1 VKISNFSVK
10 QLTVLASIF
19 MAATFVICY
28 LTFRYFFTYDLAVER
43 ALNQQQEEVQRVKTL
58 LRLQKNDLAKN
69 LMDYASWDEVA
80 EYIVGENDD
89 LLQDSLNDHTFSS
102 IEVHG
107 IFIFDQNVS
116 LVWGRLY
123 DYVNREELSYES
135 IRYKFGAL
143 LADSLRSPRDE
154 VTSFVKF
161 LVLNGQ
167 PHLMATSRV
176 CNSDGVD
183 CDKGFM
189 MMIKPIGQE
198 FSRNLRQAT
207 GLAVEIQTK
216 DEFESFDN
224 LIENVSVI
232 EKLDYQNDSTVFVE
246 IHHSVKI
253 PDFIT
258 WRELSAVLAFAVF
271 MFAFNLA
278 LAHIIVR
285 PVKRARSALDSLM
298 SGNASRL
305 TEQDS
310 FISYEMRDFVYRINE
325 VFNQLEAKQKELEW
339 VALHDALTK
348 VGNRR
353 SLQQYWDTLVKQSGE
368 CHISLLLIDI
378 DYFKPFND
386 HYGHIEGDSV
396 LQQVASCLE
405 QAPTQ
410 CDKFVARFGGEEFC
424 VVLSSES
431 KIDNQ
436 QEAEWLRAAIVELQ
450 ISHQHSPIADCITVS
465 IGVADCALQPLDELQ
480 DIFLVADPA
489 LYQAK
494 DLGRNQFVVRSL

>member
-1 VKISNFSVK
+1 MKISNFSVK

-43 ALNQQQEEVQRVKTL
+43 ALNQQQEEALRVKTL
-58 LRLQKNDLAKN
+58 IKIQKNDLAKN
-69 LMDYASWDEVA
+69 LMDYASWDEVTQ
-80 EYIVGENDD
+80 YIAGENDD
-89 LLQDSLNDHTFSS
+89 FLQDSLNDHSFSS
-102 IEVHG
+102 LEVQG
-107 IFIFDQNVS
+107 VFIFDHNVS
-116 LVWGRLY
+116 LVSGRLY
-123 DYVNREELSYES
+123 DYINRKELSYDP

-143 LADSLRSPRDE
+143 LADSLRSPTDK
-154 VTSFVKF
+154 VTSFIKF
-161 LVLNGQ
+161 LVLNDQLYIMGT
-167 PHLMATSRV
+167 ARV
-176 CNSDGVD
+176 CNSEGVH

-189 MMIKPIGQE
+189 MMIKPVGQE
-198 FSRNLRQAT
+198 FIRTLRQAT
-207 GLAVEIQTK
+207 GLEVEIKTSE
-216 DEFESFDN
+216 EFESVDHFA
-224 LIENVSVI
+224 ENVSVI
-232 EKLDYQNDSTVFVE
+232 EKLDYQNESTVFVVV
-246 IHHSVKI
+246 HHSAKI

-271 MFAFNLA
+271 MFGFNLY
-278 LAHIIVR
+278 LAHIIIK
-285 PVKRARSALDSLM
+285 PVKRARSALDSLI

-353 SLQQYWDTLVKQSGE
+353 SLQQYWDTMVKHSGSR
-368 CHISLLLIDI
+368 HISLLLIDI

-396 LQQVASCLE
+396 LQQVASCLD

-431 KIDNQ
+431 KIENQ

-450 ISHQHSPIADCITVS
+450 ISHQYSPIADCITVS

>member
-1 VKISNFSVK
+1 
-10 QLTVLASIF
+10 

-43 ALNQQQEEVQRVKTL
+43 ALTQQQEEVHRVKTL
-58 LRLQKNDLAKN
+58 LRIQKNDLAKN
-69 LMDYASWDEVA
+69 LMDYASWDDVA
-80 EYIVGENDD
+80 DYIVGHNDE
-89 LLQDSLNDHTFSS
+89 LLHDSLNDHSFSS
-102 IEVHG
+102 LEVSG
-107 IFIFDQNVS
+107 VFIFDPNVS

-123 DYVNREELSYES
+123 DYVEDKELSYEA

-143 LADSLRSPRDE
+143 LADSLRSPTDR
-154 VTSFVKF
+154 VTSYIKF
-161 LVLNGQ
+161 LVLNDQ

-176 CNSDGVD
+176 CNSEGIA

-198 FSRNLRQAT
+198 FSRTLRQAT
-207 GLAVEIQTK
+207 GLTVEIKTK
-216 DEFESFDN
+216 HELDSFAH
-224 LIENVSVI
+224 LAENVSVI
-232 EKLDYQNDSTVFVE
+232 EKLDYQNESTVFVE
-246 IHHSVKI
+246 VHHSAKI

-258 WRELSAVLAFAVF
+258 WRELSAVLAFAIF
-271 MFAFNLA
+271 MFAFNLG
-278 LAHIIVR
+278 LAHIIVK

-298 SGNASRL
+298 SGNASIL

-339 VALHDALTK
+339 LALHDSLTK

-353 SLQQYWDTLVKQSGE
+353 SLQQYWDSLLEQRGQR
-368 CHISLLLIDI
+368 HISLLLIDI

-386 HYGHIEGDSV
+386 HYGHIEGDRV
-396 LQQVASCLE
+396 LQQVASCLV
-405 QAPTQ
+405 QTPTQ
-410 CDKFVARFGGEEFC
+410 SEKFVARFGGEEFC

-436 QEAEWLRAAIVELQ
+436 QEAEWLRASIAELQ
-450 ISHQHSPIADCITVS
+450 ILHEYSPLAGGITVS
-465 IGVADCALQPLDELQ
+465 IGVADCALQPFDELQ
-480 DIFLVADPA
+480 DIFLVADSA

-494 DLGRNQFVVRSL
+494 DLGRNQFVIRSLW